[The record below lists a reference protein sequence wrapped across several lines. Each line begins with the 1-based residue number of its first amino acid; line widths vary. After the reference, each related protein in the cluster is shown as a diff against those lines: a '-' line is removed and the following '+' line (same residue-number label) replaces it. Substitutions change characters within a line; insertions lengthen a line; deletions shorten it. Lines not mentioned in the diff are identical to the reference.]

1 MTIRRRAVLGLV
13 AVLLLAFHSSEPAR
27 AFALLPEK
35 WDFGVVTMHLQL
47 GTGPALLDGRPSF
60 DAAVIDAMNT
70 WNSEIDFVKLSAVA
84 GSVVPKGDGD
94 LINHVFFDRN
104 HYGEPFLPDELAVTT
119 LWYSTRNPSER
130 VEADVVFNTA
140 FQWNSYRGR
149 VRTVS
154 GRETWD
160 IVRVALHELGHVLGL
175 DHPDDH
181 GQRVEALMN
190 SLIRNSGDALTAD
203 DIAGARSIYNTG
215 DVTTPNISF
224 PPRNEPN
231 DFYAQLNALYRDRL
245 GAAPVTTFIDPE
257 GAVVWLSEY
266 ARYRV
271 GLCDHRTAQARV
283 FWTIDSGTTM
293 GVCEPT
299 PAGAIPF
306 PPRDE
311 GLEFMTALNAKYRD
325 SFARAPVRSSVDDE
339 GAVVW
344 LLEYFRYRL
353 NGCTHGD
360 AVTRVFQQ
368 ILGQGIQPICRL

>member
-1 MTIRRRAVLGLV
+1 MSIRRRAMLGLV
-13 AVLLLAFHSSEPAR
+13 AVLLLAGYSSEPTR
-27 AFALLPEK
+27 AFALFPQK
-35 WDFGVVTMHLQL
+35 WDFGVVTMHVQL

-60 DAAVIDAMNT
+60 DTAVIDAMNI
-70 WNSEIDFVKLSAVA
+70 WNSEIDLVKLQPIA
-84 GSVVPKGDGD
+84 GSSVRRGDGD
-94 LINHVFFDRN
+94 LINHVFFDRT
-104 HYGEPFLPDELAVTT
+104 HYGQPFGPFELAVTT
-119 LWYSTRNPSER
+119 RWFRTGSQSER

-140 FQWNSYRGR
+140 FEWNSYRGR
-149 VRTVS
+149 LRTD
-154 GRETWD
+154 GDRETWD

-181 GQRVEALMN
+181 GQLVAALMN
-190 SLIRNSGDALTAD
+190 SNLKNSGDALTAD
-203 DIAGARSIYNTG
+203 DIAGARSMYNTG

-271 GLCDHRTAQARV
+271 GLCDHRTGQARV

-306 PPRDE
+306 PPRNE
-311 GLEFMTALNAKYRD
+311 GMEFMAALNAKYRD
-325 SFARAPVRSSVDDE
+325 SFARAPVMSNVDNE

-344 LLEYFRYRL
+344 VSSISVI
-353 NGCTHGD
+353 G
-360 AVTRVFQQ
+360 
-368 ILGQGIQPICRL
+368 